1 MTLIRVI
8 PLTPE
13 SFEALAST
21 LGDPLVLLSPGGVIV
36 GANRLAVQA
45 MGRQKKSDVLQ
56 HRLQD
61 FVAQPHADLDEWF
74 RLARRTTEGTLGTLK
89 FQCRDQPL
97 RASAHRINNGTS
109 YFLLLRLQE
118 HAAALKQFTALNE
131 KVQQLHREVS
141 RRRIVEAQLRI
152 ERDIAAFG
160 RDIGLALVGNH
171 DLDNSLQDCTELM
184 VRQLDGA
191 LARIWL
197 ANEEGTSLNLVASS
211 GLYTHLDGTHGCIRF
226 GDYKIGRIAQEQRAH
241 ITNDVLSDPAIHD
254 KDWAR
259 REGIVAFVGYPLVDG
274 HTTVGVIGMFAR
286 RVLSESVS
294 TAMGSVAN
302 SIALRIRK
310 QAIQDGLAKQT
321 QALKEAD
328 RRKDEF
334 LAMLSHELRNPL
346 APVRSGLDLLSLSET
361 QHRDTIAMM
370 QRQIEH
376 LVRLV
381 DDLLDVSRIMLGK
394 VELRKQPVALAS
406 LIAQAHDTLRETM
419 ETEGHHFEI
428 NMPCEP
434 IWINADS
441 VRIIQVI
448 ENLLKN
454 ACKYTDPG
462 GEISINVDSDGNRV
476 TLAVKDNGIGIDSDL
491 LPQVFDLF
499 TQADRALDRAQGGLG
514 IGLTLTKN
522 LVEMHRG
529 SIHVCSAGLGRGTTF
544 TLNLPTCVA
553 PTADSGA
560 AVQTHL
566 PADAPLRILAVDD
579 NRAARFMMEKL
590 LEKLGPHEVK
600 TAGDGPSAIKLFVE
614 FQPELVFMDIGLPG
628 QDGYEIARQI
638 RQLETGTPCRLV
650 ALTGYGQQDDREK
663 SKQAGFDEHLVKPP
677 GIDQIRELLASPRV

>member
-1 MTLIRVI
+1 M
-8 PLTPE
+8 TPE

-21 LGDPLVLLSPGGVIV
+21 LGDPLVLLSPGGVIL
-36 GANRLAVQA
+36 GANVPAVRA
-45 MGRQKKSDVLQ
+45 MGGLKKADVMQRSL
-56 HRLQD
+56 LE
-61 FVAQPHADLDEWF
+61 FVEQSHTELDEWF
-74 RLARRTTEGTLGTLK
+74 RLARRTSDGTLGMLK
-89 FQCRDQPL
+89 FQNRNEAL
-97 RASAHRINNGTS
+97 RVIAHRINSGRS

-118 HAAALKQFTALNE
+118 YAVALKQFTALNE
-131 KVQQLHREVS
+131 KVGQLDREIS
-141 RRRIVEAQLRI
+141 RRRIVESQLRI

-160 RDIGLALVGNH
+160 RDIGMTLVESH
-171 DLDNSLQDCTELM
+171 DLNEALQDCTQLM
-184 VRQLDGA
+184 VRHLDIA

-197 ANEEGTSLNLVASS
+197 ANDAGTLLHLVASS
-211 GLYTHLDGTHGCIRF
+211 GLYTHLNGEHGRIRF
-226 GDYKIGRIAQEQRAH
+226 GDYKIGRIAQEQQTH
-241 ITNDVLSDPAIHD
+241 VTNDVLSDPAIHD
-254 KDWAR
+254 KDWAE
-259 REGIVAFVGYPLVDG
+259 REGIVAFIGCPLIDG
-274 HTTVGVIGMFAR
+274 RTTVGVIGMFAR
-286 RVLSESVS
+286 DPLNDAVS
-294 TAMGSVAN
+294 TALRSVAN

-310 QAIQDGLAKQT
+310 QTIQDGLAKQT

-346 APVRSGLDLLSLSET
+346 APVRSGLDLLAISET
-361 QHRDTIAMM
+361 QHRDTIEMM

-394 VELRKQPVALAS
+394 VDLRKRPVTLGS
-406 LIAQAHDTLRETM
+406 LIEQAHETLQEM
-419 ETEGHHFEI
+419 IKDAGHRFEVRL
-428 NMPCEP
+428 PPEP
-434 IWINADS
+434 VWINADS

-454 ACKYTDPG
+454 ACKYTDSG
-462 GEISINVDSDGNRV
+462 GDISINVNTAGNQV
-476 TLAVKDNGIGIDSDL
+476 TLAVEDNGIGIDSDL

-499 TQADRALDRAQGGLG
+499 TQADRTLDRAQGGLG

-529 SIHVCSAGLGRGTTF
+529 SIRVSSAGLGTGTTF
-544 TLNLPTCVA
+544 TVQLPICAA
-553 PTADSGA
+553 PQDDADTEA
-560 AVQTHL
+560 QL
-566 PADAPLRILAVDD
+566 PPPTNAPLRILAVDD

-600 TAGDGPSAIKLFVE
+600 TAGDGQSAIEIFVE

-638 RQLETGTPCRLV
+638 RKLETGTPCRLV
-650 ALTGYGQQDDREK
+650 ALTGYGQQGDREK

-677 GIDQIRELLASPRV
+677 GIDQIRELLSHPRKV